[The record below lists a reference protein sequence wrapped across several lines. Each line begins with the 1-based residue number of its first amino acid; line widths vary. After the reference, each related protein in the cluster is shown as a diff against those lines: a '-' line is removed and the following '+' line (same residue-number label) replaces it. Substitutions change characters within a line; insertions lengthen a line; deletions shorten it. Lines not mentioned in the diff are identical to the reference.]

1 MVIHLQTSMTI
12 QPMMMVL
19 IISFLK
25 VCLICLISDFPKD
38 SRLSKIDYSP
48 YWISDIM
55 KTYVPIHSSL
65 ARKRCLQVPPLIRTE
80 SKIPIKQ
87 KHPGFWS
94 IKSTC
99 ISSLY
104 YKAFWH
110 FLQYHRLCIK
120 NLTTRCGAN
129 SVHDN
134 ITEENPPQYMTCE
147 CSY

>member
-1 MVIHLQTSMTI
+1 MVIQLQTSITI

-19 IISFLK
+19 IIWFLK
-25 VCLICLISDFPKD
+25 VCLISNFPKD
-38 SRLSKIDYSP
+38 SGLSKIDYSP

-65 ARKRCLQVPPLIRTE
+65 ARKWCRRVPPLIRTE
-80 SKIPIKQ
+80 SKIAIKQ
-87 KHPGFWS
+87 KHPGFPR
-94 IKSTC
+94 IKSSH

-110 FLQYHRLCIK
+110 FLQYHMVCIE
-120 NLTTRCGAN
+120 NFTTRCGAN
-129 SVHDN
+129 GVHDN
-134 ITEENPPQYMTCE
+134 ITEENPPQYLTSE

>member
-1 MVIHLQTSMTI
+1 MVIQLQTLMTI

-19 IISFLK
+19 IIWFLE
-25 VCLICLISDFPKD
+25 VCLICLISHFTKD

-55 KTYVPIHSSL
+55 KTYVPIHSSV

-87 KHPGFWS
+87 KHPSFPS
-94 IKSTC
+94 IKSTY

-110 FLQYHRLCIK
+110 FLQYRRLHIE
-120 NLTTRCGAN
+120 NFTTCCGAN
-129 SVHDN
+129 SVHNN
-134 ITEENPPQYMTCE
+134 ITEENPPQYVTSE

>member
-1 MVIHLQTSMTI
+1 MVIQLQTSITI

-19 IISFLK
+19 IIWFLK
-25 VCLICLISDFPKD
+25 VCLISLISDFPKD
-38 SRLSKIDYSP
+38 SRLSKIDYSTC
-48 YWISDIM
+48 WISDIM

-65 ARKRCLQVPPLIRTE
+65 ARKRCLRVPPLIRTE
-80 SKIPIKQ
+80 SKLPTKQ
-87 KHPGFWS
+87 KLPGFPS

-110 FLQYHRLCIK
+110 YLQYHRLCIE
-120 NLTTRCGAN
+120 NLTTCCGAN

-134 ITEENPPQYMTCE
+134 LTEENPTQYVTSE
-147 CSY
+147 CS